1 MRQAILFFGSDHFS
15 SRKISYL
22 GPGFTKINSLAGKL
36 DLEKTKLFMFTMH
49 TRFSII
55 RLPQLAAGHVSV
67 SLKNRQLFSW
77 GVCWSH
83 ATYSPEIVPLT
94 VLTTQS
100 GLENVLSD

>member
-1 MRQAILFFGSDHFS
+1 
-15 SRKISYL
+15 
-22 GPGFTKINSLAGKL
+22 
-36 DLEKTKLFMFTMH
+36 MFTMH
-49 TRFSII
+49 TRFSTM